1 MDMFA
6 HALWA
11 GLGTAAARRRMSV
24 ARATVVTTVGLAVLP
39 DLVQFLPLLGWIIA
53 GDGSWT
59 ALWAFALASPGQEPA
74 LPPLVNTLS
83 HHLYCTMHSAVVA
96 ALVTVLL
103 WLKLRQFWFP
113 LAGWWSH
120 IVLDVFT
127 HSEDYYVVPVFY
139 PFTYQ
144 GFDGWAWNLPWML
157 ALNYGA
163 LTLAVIALW
172 LTRRRK

>member
-11 GLGTAAARRRMSV
+11 GLGTAAAKRRMSV
-24 ARATVVTTVGLAVLP
+24 TRAAVVATVALAVLP

-53 GDGSWT
+53 GDGSWS
-59 ALWAFALASPGQEPA
+59 ALQAFALASPGQEPA
-74 LPPLVNTLS
+74 LPPLVDALS
-83 HHLYCTMHSAVVA
+83 HHLHCTLHSAIIA
-96 ALVTVLL
+96 AGVTALL
-103 WLKLRQFWFP
+103 WWVRGGFWFP

-120 IVLDVFT
+120 IVFDVFT
-127 HSEDYYVVPVFY
+127 HSSDYYVVPVFY

-144 GFDGWAWNLPWML
+144 GFDGWAWNQPWML

-163 LTLAVIALW
+163 LTLAIIALW